1 MGDENTVALLLRLCL
16 LRDPMRKSRSCQIH
30 RGEKGKEGGI
40 KVCFAPRDKRIK
52 RWKGFGTCLSF
63 PMNHLAEISPGRL
76 ALRIFSSV

>member
-30 RGEKGKEGGI
+30 EGKKEKKEELRF
-40 KVCFAPRDKRIK
+40 VLHRDKRIK
-52 RWKGFGTCLSF
+52 RWKGFRTCLSF
-63 PMNHLAEISPGRL
+63 PMNHLAEIRPGCL